1 MEKGESWGW
10 ISTFPLRSWVV
21 AAGMWESRRD
31 FQGLWAEGGNLLLVF
46 LCRPNARHFR
56 SAVRSCSFLKL
67 EAGKELPLCFLHLD
81 GGSGT
86 GLTSGLPVEIIQGD
100 IVPQKPGHAG

>member
-1 MEKGESWGW
+1 MSLNGQGTGESDLL
-10 ISTFPLRSWVV
+10 SLLVLR
-21 AAGMWESRRD
+21 ERD
-31 FQGLWAEGGNLLLVF
+31 ERWKRGNLLLVF
-46 LCRPNARHFR
+46 LCRPIARHFR

-100 IVPQKPGHAG
+100 IVPQKPGHAR